1 MNCKM
6 NNWGQKVIGDCF
18 LLFNKNKHHLR
29 AEYIY
34 INIYT
39 LMLSCYK
46 AGKRYLKIIVN
57 LQVSCNV
64 YIYSFLCL

>member
-34 INIYT
+34 KHIHTHNKII
-39 LMLSCYK
+39 
-46 AGKRYLKIIVN
+46 IIVN